1 MFMFL
6 QRVTHHLDALVEL
19 DILPYHFR
27 DTVIELGKLVVTLA
41 SLGVFASE

>member
-6 QRVTHHLDALVEL
+6 QRVTHHLDALAEL

-27 DTVIELGKLVVTLA
+27 DTVIELGKLVVTLEG
-41 SLGVFASE
+41 LGVFAAE